1 MTYLDGKNVTL
12 EKHDLAKDA
21 PTRAQL
27 EAWIT
32 EKNLDAALNKRSPK
46 YKELGLGQRKLTK
59 REAID
64 LMMTDVNL
72 LRRPVV
78 VKGRTV
84 VFGYDEEA
92 YDGVT
97 GS

>member
-1 MTYLDGKNVTL
+1 MEL

-27 EAWIT
+27 EAWIN

-46 YKELGLGQRKLTK
+46 YKELGLNKRTLTK

-64 LMMTDVNL
+64 LMMQDVNL

-78 VKGRTV
+78 VKGRSV
-84 VFGYDEEA
+84 VFGYDEES
-92 YDGVT
+92 YDEVT

>member
-1 MTYLDGKNVTL
+1 VEL

-27 EAWIT
+27 EAWIN

-46 YKELGLGQRKLTK
+46 YKELGLNKRTLTK

-64 LMMTDVNL
+64 LMMQDVNL

-78 VKGRTV
+78 VKGRSV
-84 VFGYDEEA
+84 VFGYDEES
-92 YDGVT
+92 YDEVT

>member
-1 MTYLDGKNVTL
+1 MALD
-12 EKHDLAKDA
+12 KHDLAKDA

-32 EKNLDAALNKRSPK
+32 EKNLGDALNKRSPK
-46 YKELGLGQRKLTK
+46 YKELGLGERTLTK

-78 VKGRTV
+78 VKGRKV

-92 YDGVT
+92 YDEVT

>member
-1 MTYLDGKNVTL
+1 VEL

-27 EAWIT
+27 EAWIN

-46 YKELGLGQRKLTK
+46 YKELGLSKRTLTK

-64 LMMTDVNL
+64 LMMQDVNL

-84 VFGYDEEA
+84 VFGYDEEG
-92 YDGVT
+92 YDEVAGA
-97 GS
+97 

>member
-1 MTYLDGKNVTL
+1 MELD
-12 EKHDLAKDA
+12 KHDLAKDA

-32 EKNLDAALNKRSPK
+32 EKNLGEALNKRSPK
-46 YKELGLGQRKLTK
+46 YKELGLNERTLTK

-78 VKGRTV
+78 VKGRKV

-92 YDGVT
+92 YDEVT

>member
-1 MTYLDGKNVTL
+1 VTL
-12 EKHDLAKDA
+12 DKHDLAKDA

-46 YKELGLGQRKLTK
+46 YKELGLSERRLTK

-64 LMMTDVNL
+64 LMMSDVNL

-78 VKGRTV
+78 IKGRSV
-84 VFGYDEEA
+84 VFGYDEAA
-92 YDGVT
+92 YDEVT
-97 GS
+97 RP

>member
-1 MTYLDGKNVTL
+1 MRL

-27 EAWIT
+27 EAWID
-32 EKNLDAALNKRSPK
+32 EWNLDEALNKRSPK
-46 YKELGLGQRKLTK
+46 YKELGLKDKTLTK

-64 LMMTDVNL
+64 LMMQDVNL

-78 VKGRTV
+78 VRGDKV
-84 VFGYDEEA
+84 VFGYDEES
-92 YDGVT
+92 YDEVT

>member
-1 MTYLDGKNVTL
+1 MTLD
-12 EKHDLAKDA
+12 KHDLAKDA

-32 EKNLDAALNKRSPK
+32 ETNLDEALNKRSPK
-46 YKELGLGQRKLTK
+46 YKELGLNKRTLTK

-84 VFGYDEEA
+84 VFGYDEAA
-92 YDGVT
+92 YEGVA

>member
-1 MTYLDGKNVTL
+1 MTLD
-12 EKHDLAKDA
+12 KHDLAKDA

-27 EAWIT
+27 EAWIN
-32 EKNLDAALNKRSPK
+32 EANLDQALNKRSPK
-46 YKELGLGQRKLTK
+46 YKELGLNSKTLTK

-64 LMMTDVNL
+64 LMMQDVNL

-84 VFGYDEEA
+84 VFGYDEAA
-92 YDGVT
+92 YDEVT